1 MYNIISGMLHVF
13 YVIRVH
19 VQYNFVQVL
28 SYEGTKVLSYL
39 LGLSKEVRECRRA
52 TRAVAYWYLQ

>member
-13 YVIRVH
+13 YVIR

-39 LGLSKEVRECRRA
+39 LGLSKEVRECR